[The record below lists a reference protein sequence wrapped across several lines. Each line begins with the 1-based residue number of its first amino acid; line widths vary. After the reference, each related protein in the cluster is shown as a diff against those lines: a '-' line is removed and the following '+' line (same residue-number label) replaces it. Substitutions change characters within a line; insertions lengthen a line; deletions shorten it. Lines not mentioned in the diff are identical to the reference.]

1 MKFTGDI
8 TEFIFLE
15 DQPEQVDVIL
25 IPGNSWPQPAERAAK
40 LYQSGAAP
48 LVIVSGKYSKGQA
61 GFGGPSDEAEHY
73 NGAYQTEAEFLQDV
87 LEKGGVPAEHIWQEP
102 EATFTLENA
111 QNIRRM
117 LEENHYPVRRA
128 IICCQAFHAR
138 RSKMYFEYVFR
149 DTDVEFLVCPAATQG
164 INRVNWMHTEKGLE
178 TVLGE
183 LRRCGEQFGW
193 MLGPKDFGY

>member
-1 MKFTGDI
+1 M
-8 TEFIFLE
+8 E
-15 DQPEQVDVIL
+15 DQPEKADVIL
-25 IPGNSWPQPAERAAK
+25 IPGNSWPQPAERAAE
-40 LYQSGAAP
+40 LYRSGAAP
-48 LVIVSGKYSKGQA
+48 LVIASGKYSKGQA
-61 GFGGPSDEAEHY
+61 GFGGPSDEAERY
-73 NGAYQTEAEFLQDV
+73 NGLYRTEAEFLQDV
-87 LEKGGVPAEHIWQEP
+87 LEKGGVPAECIRQEP

-117 LEENHYPVRRA
+117 LETQNYPVRRA

-164 INRVNWMHTEKGLE
+164 ISRDNWMYTEKGLE

-183 LRRCGEQFGW
+183 LRRCGEQFSW
-193 MLGPKDFGY
+193 MLGPEMF